1 MARPLQIPHR
11 LPKSKKQAQQPNTEI
26 TRLYQQGLGL
36 HKQGQLT
43 QAKSLYEQ
51 VLIMQPQHFDALHLL
66 GVIAVKDGNPE
77 LAEELIGKAIEIN
90 PNFATAHFNRGAALK
105 RLNRLNEAIASYDKA
120 IAIKPDYVQ
129 AFQSRGDVQLDLHQY
144 DEALASY
151 DKAISLK
158 SDIPAAFVNRGLTLH
173 RLKRLDEALANCEK
187 AIALKPDFAEA
198 FHLRGTV
205 LKDLQRLEEALSS
218 YDKAIFFKPD
228 FAIAFNNRGITLQA
242 LKRLGE
248 ALESY
253 DMAIAL
259 KPDYPEVLNNQGNT
273 LHELKRLGEA
283 LKCYDKAIALK
294 PDFAEVFENRGNS
307 LKLGKQIDG
316 ALASYV
322 KAITLKPD
330 LPFLLGTKLH
340 TQLHLCDWR
349 DLTVQINKLETAIDQ
364 ELKVTRPWALLGLT
378 DKPELQLKASKL
390 NAKSKFKAL
399 EFLGDFKR
407 RDSSERIRIG
417 YYSAD
422 FHNHATAYLM
432 AELFEAHD
440 AQRFELFGFSFG
452 PDVQDEM
459 RQRVTAG
466 FDHFFDVT
474 QKSDPEVAL
483 MSRAL
488 GIDIA
493 VDLKGYTQDA
503 RTGIFAQ
510 RCAPVQV
517 NYLGYPGTMGAPF
530 FDYIVADKVLIPPE
544 SQQHYSEKVVYLP
557 HSYQVND
564 AKRKISDTLFTRQA
578 LGLPESGFVFCC
590 FNNNYKILPTTFDA
604 WMRLL
609 KAVDGSVLWLFEN
622 NATAAHNL
630 RQEAQARGVE
640 PSRLVFAKHVQLEDH
655 LARHRAADLF
665 LDTLPCNAH
674 TTTSDALWAGLPV
687 LTLMGQTFAAR
698 VAASLLTAMDLP
710 ELITHTQEDYEARA
724 LELAQNPLQLA
735 RLKDKLERNRATST
749 LFNGQLFARHLEA
762 AYVQMHKRH
771 LSGERPELIEVQA
784 LVV

>member
-1 MARPLQIPHR
+1 MARKLRPSDRKPKPVKKGLPHEAADLLFQKGLR
-11 LPKSKKQAQQPNTEI
+11 LHQKGEWAKAQAV
-26 TRLYQQGLGL
+26 
-36 HKQGQLT
+36 
-43 QAKSLYEQ
+43 YEHLLAQ
-51 VLIMQPQHFDALHLL
+51 QPQHFDALHGLGLL
-66 GVIAVKDGNPE
+66 AARSQNHA
-77 LAEELIGKAIEIN
+77 LAQALIGKAIEIN
-90 PNFATAHFNRGAALK
+90 PDSAFAHYNRAQALQE
-105 RLNRLNEAIASYDKA
+105 LHQLEEAIACYDAVSALQPDVAQAFYNRGLALQELQQPEEAVASYDSA
-120 IAIKPDYVQ
+120 IALQPDYALAFYNRGMALQ
-129 AFQSRGDVQLDLHQY
+129 ALEQFDA
-144 DEALASY
+144 ALASY
-151 DKAISLK
+151 DKAI
-158 SDIPAAFVNRGLTLH
+158 
-173 RLKRLDEALANCEK
+173 
-187 AIALKPDFAEA
+187 DFQNNDYQA
-198 FHLRGTV
+198 H
-205 LKDLQRLEEALSS
+205 
-218 YDKAIFFKPD
+218 
-228 FAIAFNNRGITLQA
+228 NNRGVVLQK
-242 LKRLGE
+242 LKRSDE
-248 ALESY
+248 
-253 DMAIAL
+253 
-259 KPDYPEVLNNQGNT
+259 
-273 LHELKRLGEA
+273 
-283 LKCYDKAIALK
+283 
-294 PDFAEVFENRGNS
+294 
-307 LKLGKQIDG
+307 

-330 LPFLLGTKLH
+330 YAEAFHNMGITLQLHKKPDEALACFDTALTLKPDYEFLLGTKLH
-340 TQLHLCDWR
+340 AQMLLCDWR
-349 DLTVQINKLETAIDQ
+349 GLSAELIRLETALDQ
-364 ELKVTRPWALLGLT
+364 GLKVTAPFAILGLT
-378 DKPELQLKASKL
+378 DKPALQLKASRVY
-390 NAKSKFKAL
+390 AAATVKAPDIA
-399 EFLGDFKR
+399 GDFKR
-407 RDSSERIRIG
+407 RDASERIRIG
-417 YYSAD
+417 YFSAD
-422 FHNHATAYLM
+422 FQNHATAYLM

-440 AQRFELFGFSFG
+440 AQRFELYGFSFG
-452 PDVQDEM
+452 PPKQDAM
-459 RQRVTAG
+459 RQRLSNG

>member
-11 LPKSKKQAQQPNTEI
+11 VPKSKKLAQQPNTEI
-26 TRLYQQGLGL
+26 TQLFQQGLGL

-51 VLIMQPQHFDALHLL
+51 VLVKQPQHFDALHLL
-66 GVIAVKDGNPE
+66 GVIALQTGKPE
-77 LAEELIGKAIEIN
+77 LAQALIGKAIVIK
-90 PNFATAHFNRGAALK
+90 PNYAPAYSNRGAALK
-105 RLNRLNEAIASYDKA
+105 
-120 IAIKPDYVQ
+120 
-129 AFQSRGDVQLDLHQY
+129 DLKRY
-144 DEALASY
+144 EEALASY
-151 DKAISLK
+151 DKAIAIRP
-158 SDIPAAFVNRGLTLH
+158 DYAEVFNNRGTALRELNQ
-173 RLKRLDEALANCEK
+173 LDEAIASYEQ
-187 AIALKPDFAEA
+187 AIAIQPNYAEA
-198 FHLRGTV
+198 FNNLGNV
-205 LKDLQRLEEALSS
+205 LKDLQQLEEALVY
-218 YDKAIFFKPD
+218 YDKAVKSKPD
-228 FAIAFNNRGITLQA
+228 YAEAFNNRGITLQ
-242 LKRLGE
+242 LLNRLDE
-248 ALESY
+248 ALANF
-253 DMAIAL
+253 D
-259 KPDYPEVLNNQGNT
+259 T
-273 LHELKRLGEA
+273 
-283 LKCYDKAIALK
+283 
-294 PDFAEVFENRGNS
+294 
-307 LKLGKQIDG
+307 
-316 ALASYV
+316 
-322 KAITLKPD
+322 AITLKPNFD
-330 LPFLLGTKLH
+330 FLLGLKLH
-340 TQLHLCDWR
+340 AQMHLCDWR
-349 DLTVQINKLETAIDQ
+349 DLTAQLHRLETA
-364 ELKVTRPWALLGLT
+364 LVLGLMVTQPFELLGLSN
-378 DKPELQLKASKL
+378 KPALQLKSAKL
-390 NAKSKFKAL
+390 YAEAL
-399 EFLGDFKR
+399 FPDSEFLEDFKR

-440 AQRFELFGFSFG
+440 AQRFELYGFSFG
-452 PDVQDEM
+452 SPKQDEM
-459 RQRVTAG
+459 RQRVSAG

-474 QKSDPEVAL
+474 QKSDREVAL

-493 VDLKGYTQDA
+493 VDLKGYTQDS
-503 RTGIFAQ
+503 RVGIFAQ

-517 NYLGYPGTMGAPF
+517 NYLGYPGTMGAPY

-564 AKRKISDTLFTRQA
+564 AKRKIADTVFTRKA

-609 KAVDGSVLWLFEN
+609 KAVDGSVLWLLETN
-622 NATAAHNL
+622 TSAAHNL
-630 RQEAQARGVE
+630 RQEAQVRGVE
-640 PSRLVFAKHVQLEDH
+640 PSRLVFAKRMKLEDH

-665 LDTLPCNAH
+665 LDTLPYNAH

-710 ELITHTQEDYEARA
+710 ELITHTQEDYEAKA

-762 AYVQMHKRH
+762 AYAQMHKRH
-771 LSGERPELIEVQA
+771 LSGERPEIIEVQA
-784 LVV
+784 LMR